1 MQTKD
6 IFLERGCR
14 NVTQAAKML
23 GISRQAVDEYTK
35 KVNRKNNTNRFKVL
49 YRLAINAK
57 SDIIKYLLDDNNFD
71 EHQRHKQSLQNEI
84 EYKMT
89 QPPTPE
95 ATYGDDRLVKR
106 IEQLKTFDAIT
117 FQHKKVICTVKK
129 LKVEGYG
136 DYLCGYIHTRK
147 LTAKEYNELVKAFRY
162 EITYREGNVI
172 GFDMAHS
179 VDFEYKTST
188 NASLC
193 VKQLQKLIQAYKVCQ
208 W

>member
-1 MQTKD
+1 MKTTD

-14 NVTQAAKML
+14 NVAQAAKML

-35 KVNRKNNTNRFKVL
+35 TTDRKKNTNRFKVL
-49 YRLAINAK
+49 YRLAINVK

-84 EYKMT
+84 EYMLT
-89 QPPTPE
+89 QPPAPE
-95 ATYGDDRLVKR
+95 ATYGDNRLVKR
-106 IEQLKTFDAIT
+106 IEQLKIFEAIT

-129 LKVEGYG
+129 LKLEGYG
-136 DYLCGYIHTRK
+136 EYFCGYIHTRK
-147 LTAKEYNELVKAFRY
+147 LTAKEYNGLVKAYKY

-179 VDFEYKTST
+179 AEFEMKLSN
-188 NASLC
+188 NAYVC
-193 VKQLQKLIQAYKVCQ
+193 VKRLQALIQAYKVCE